1 MTKPIDYSNFDLSI
15 WAKYWKREI
24 IWDRKKI
31 KDTWHILCKCECW
44 TIKYVKQYDL
54 VKCRYP
60 TCINC
65 RKYDNYWKHKLSRSR
80 IYRIYYGIVE
90 RCNNEKDMNYKYY
103 WWRWVKCLW
112 NSFDD
117 FYNDMM
123 PTYKEDLTI
132 DRIDNNGDYCKE
144 NCRRVTMKE
153 QWQNR
158 RKKRTALNYDWKKMN
173 RRNYGMIIIPPK
185 DEHSSGLKIILPEWV
200 KRVFEYF
207 YNSDKQPTYD
217 ETSKSLWI
225 SQSTVSHH
233 IQTLEEFWLLKKDN
247 WKIIFTL

>member
-1 MTKPIDYSNFDLSI
+1 MTKAIDYSNSDLSI

-54 VKCRYP
+54 VKYLYP

-80 IYRIYYGIVE
+80 IYRIYYGIIE
-90 RCNNEKDMNYKYY
+90 RCNNEKSQAYKYY

-112 NSFDD
+112 NSFDE

-123 PTYKEDLTI
+123 PTYNENLTI
-132 DRIDNNGDYCKE
+132 DRIDNNWDYCKE
-144 NCRRVTMKE
+144 NCRRATMKE

-158 RKKRTALNYDWKKMN
+158 RKKWTALLSNIKIEWK
-173 RRNYGMIIIPPK
+173 
-185 DEHSSGLKIILPEWV
+185 
-200 KRVFEYF
+200 
-207 YNSDKQPTYD
+207 
-217 ETSKSLWI
+217 
-225 SQSTVSHH
+225 
-233 IQTLEEFWLLKKDN
+233 
-247 WKIIFTL
+247 